1 MVQPKN
7 TKTAKKAINM
17 QYKQQ
22 PLVDDNEIVQDG
34 YDVTQGFISS
44 ANPQDFL
51 GQYIGKAGNT
61 RPGGMLIGADKFAK
75 YVMGNQ

>member
-1 MVQPKN
+1 MAQPKN
-7 TKTAKKAINM
+7 TKRVKKAINM

-22 PLVDDNEIVQDG
+22 PLVDDNEMVQDSYG
-34 YDVTQGFISS
+34 VTQGFISN

-61 RPGGMLIGADKFAK
+61 RPGGMLIGADKLAK
-75 YVMGNQ
+75 YVTGNQ